1 MIPVMSVMS
10 GIIENWGIDFMSED
24 YNKCISGE
32 IYESDQ
38 FAEGKLIYTSII
50 DNIFIEH
57 NYLSKE
63 IGVNPLI
70 NIHTI
75 HNSRYILGK
84 ISSQFKT
91 YLEFIIKQNKLCE
104 DTYSLDTS
112 QGIINSIKWYLKNN
126 NN

>member
-1 MIPVMSVMS
+1 MIPVMS

-32 IYESDQ
+32 IYDSDQ
-38 FAEGKLIYTSII
+38 FVEGKLIYTSRIA
-50 DNIFIEH
+50 NMFIEN
-57 NYLSKE
+57 NYLSERLDVK
-63 IGVNPLI
+63 PLI

-75 HNSRYILGK
+75 NNSNYILGS

-104 DTYSLDTS
+104 DTYLLHTS
-112 QGIINSIKWYLKNN
+112 QGIINCIKWYLKNN